1 MSLLRLNGSG
11 KAEPF
16 SLFFEEWMIEERP
29 TRIRCRFRDG
39 AVKGGSKGTGLSRD

>member
-39 AVKGGSKGTGLSRD
+39 AVEGETKRSRLSRV